1 MMGRVVPCAGLVGTV
16 ADCAPPGFDPLSS
29 RAASFCLIALMTR
42 DDIFKKVQTILVD
55 ALAVDEEE
63 VTMSSVLT
71 KDLGAE
77 SIDFLDIVFKI
88 EQAFGSKIAQG
99 ELFPEGGAQ
108 DPKFVQNGKITPDG
122 LASLKARMPH
132 VDFSAFEKD
141 PQLSKVGELF
151 TVETLV
157 KFIEHKLKK

>member
-1 MMGRVVPCAGLVGTV
+1 MGTV

-71 KDLGAE
+71 K
-77 SIDFLDIVFKI
+77 
-88 EQAFGSKIAQG
+88 
-99 ELFPEGGAQ
+99 
-108 DPKFVQNGKITPDG
+108 
-122 LASLKARMPH
+122 
-132 VDFSAFEKD
+132 
-141 PQLSKVGELF
+141 
-151 TVETLV
+151 
-157 KFIEHKLKK
+157 